1 MENWD
6 LADFWEEF
14 EREVRD
20 NLQRLEEGFLNL
32 EDRPDDR
39 ELVNELMRL
48 AHTVKGS
55 ARLMGVEDVA
65 APAAEMEALLRNVR
79 DGQETIS
86 SDVITRLLHLLD
98 TLRQA
103 MRAAQSDQQSDTWA
117 AQEPSEGTE
126 QAPASIRETPI
137 TPSMDLRQ
145 TEELT
150 ALSTVLHVQHMR
162 LREVYREFD
171 RLTRIGNVPAPLT
184 GSSTVHAS
192 LKNKEAHQEWF
203 SHLLNIHDALRTVV
217 EDMELTLQ
225 TLEGEILRMRLVPF
239 EVLLPVIRRTVRDV
253 AQALGKRV
261 QFQAEGAQT
270 RIDRH
275 LVGPLQDAL
284 IHLLRNAVDHGI
296 ESEEERIAQGKS
308 PEGHITLR
316 VETSGSM
323 VLIHIEDDG
332 RGIQVEKVRA
342 KAIERGILS
351 PEDAENFGEH
361 ELLQVLF
368 HPGFTTRTQVTT
380 FSGQGVGLNAVAEIV
395 RRLGGDVEVHT
406 QVHKGTRITLRVPL
420 NIALVEALLVQVGD
434 RVVALPVARVAAL
447 LRAAHT
453 RILPLGEQ
461 QVIHWRD
468 MLIPRVHLEAL
479 FPDLDSV
486 DGRHVIILRA
496 AGRYVA
502 ATGGSVLEHTTL
514 AMHPLP
520 AVLYSSPYVYGA
532 SILGDGSVVYILAG
546 DAIAYLN
553 AQAQPNGRTE
563 VVESESQKKRCVLV
577 VDDGATT
584 RELMRTI
591 LTAAGYEVLTAEDG
605 EDALEKLAAASV
617 DLVVT
622 DIQMPHLDGI
632 SLIRR
637 LRADSRW
644 KNMPIIIVSIQSDPD
659 DIQRGLEA
667 GANAYLTKRDFEEG
681 ALLDVIER
689 VLT

>member
-32 EDRPDDR
+32 EERPDDK

-55 ARLMGVEDVA
+55 ARLMGVEDIA
-65 APAAEMEALLRNVR
+65 APAAEMETLLRSVR
-79 DGQETIS
+79 EGQAQVT
-86 SDVITRLLHLLD
+86 SDMITRLLNLLD
-98 TLRQA
+98 ALRQA
-103 MRAAQSDQQSDTWA
+103 MGSAQKQHPQADATTP
-117 AQEPSEGTE
+117 QEP
-126 QAPASIRETPI
+126 APADQTSPPLRESPLTPTI
-137 TPSMDLRQ
+137 DPQQ

-150 ALSTVLHVQHMR
+150 ALSTVIHVQHMR
-162 LREVYREFD
+162 LRDVYRQLD
-171 RLTRIGNVPAPLT
+171 RLTRIGNAPT
-184 GSSTVHAS
+184 FYFATVADP
-192 LKNKEAHQEWF
+192 LATKNKEAHQEWF
-203 SHLLNIHDALRTVV
+203 NQLLNVRDGLRTVV

-225 TLEGEILRMRLVPF
+225 TLESEILRMRLVPF
-239 EVLLPVIRRTVRDV
+239 DVLLPVIRRTVRDV

-261 QFQAEGAQT
+261 QFHAQGTHT

-296 ESEEERIAQGKS
+296 ESEEERVAQGKP

-323 VLIHIEDDG
+323 VLIHVEDDG

-351 PEDAENFGEH
+351 PEDAENLSEH

-368 HPGFTTRTQVTT
+368 HPGFTTRSQVTT

-406 QVHKGTRITLRVPL
+406 QIHKGTRITLRVPL
-420 NIALVEALLVQVGD
+420 NIALVEALLIQIGD
-434 RVVALPVARVAAL
+434 RIVALPVARVAAL
-447 LRAAHT
+447 LRSAHT
-453 RILPLGEQ
+453 RILPLGKQ
-461 QVIHWRD
+461 HVVHWRD
-468 MLIPRVHLEAL
+468 MLVPRVHLETL
-479 FPDLDSV
+479 FPDLGPV
-486 DGRHVIILRA
+486 EGRHIIILRS

-502 ATGGSVLEHTTL
+502 ATGGTVLEHTTL

-553 AQAQPNGRTE
+553 AHTQEDKATDEEGENGDKPRI
-563 VVESESQKKRCVLV
+563 LV
-577 VDDGATT
+577 VDDGPTT

-591 LTAAGYEVLTAEDG
+591 LTAAGYQVITAEDG
-605 EDALEKLAAASV
+605 EDALQKLVTTSV
-617 DLVVT
+617 DAIVT
-622 DIQMPHLDGI
+622 DVQMPRMDGI

-644 KNMPIIIVSIQSDPD
+644 KDVPIIIVSIQSGPD

-667 GANAYLTKRDFEEG
+667 GANAYVTKQDFEEG
-681 ALLDVIER
+681 TLLDVMER